1 MTFGRVCILTAFAVA
16 LYVVGAGFYGAR
28 TGKRE
33 WSVSARRGMYVIAG
47 LAIAS
52 FVTLEI
58 AYINT
63 NFAFSLVAQNSST
76 TTPLF
81 YRLTAVWSSQAGSM
95 LLWVT
100 VLGILSGLVLRLTRD
115 THREV
120 GAWATVVLGG
130 IASFFLMLMVFF
142 PDANPFLASNP
153 VPIEGNGLEPL
164 LRHPSMMFHPPM
176 LYSGYVGFSIPFA
189 FAIGALITRR
199 VDASWIRSTRSFAL
213 LAWTFL
219 SIGVVL
225 GSRWSYTELG
235 WGGYWGWDPV
245 ENAALLPWLVGT
257 AFIHS
262 IMVQER
268 RGMLKVWNVSLISAT
283 FALAVLGTFLVR
295 SGILDSIHAF
305 GESTLAVPFLI
316 FIGMIIIGS
325 TVMIVS
331 RLPDLR
337 SAHRLD
343 SLFSREAMF
352 LLNNFLLVGLAAV
365 VMWGTYFPLISEA
378 ATGTKASVGPPWFTQ
393 YATPLAILLV
403 LVSGIGPII
412 PWRRVNR
419 SKAAALFIAPAIAA
433 AAAMAI
439 TAYVTGLFDSWRAS
453 LLFGA
458 AAFSLCVMF
467 REFYSGARA
476 RQSLEG
482 GSFFSA
488 LGRLV
493 SRNRRRYGGYIVHIG
508 IAVLLIGVA
517 ASSAFSDNVERNV
530 AVGQSFKVGGYDVKY
545 VKATSS
551 VANEHLT
558 FGAVL
563 DVSKDGKHVATM
575 TPARNNYPLNSSA
588 PGPVARY
595 FEGETTSEVA
605 LKAGPLRDLWA
616 SVSPNT
622 DGLQRAIDA
631 AAKLPQIN
639 TNEKIQALA
648 ITAIVES
655 FAAAKPQARVL
666 FIVNPLVT
674 WIWIGALIVLLGSI
688 TALWP
693 PPSALRSRVSAAS
706 AARAARGASRG
717 GPKPTAKPQPAE
729 LADEGQT

>member
-16 LYVVGAGFYGAR
+16 IYVVAAGFYGAR

-33 WSVSARRGMYVIAG
+33 WSVSARRGMYAIAG
-47 LAIAS
+47 LSIAA
-52 FVTLEI
+52 FITLEI
-58 AYINT
+58 AYINSD
-63 NFAFSLVAQNSST
+63 FDFSLVATNSST

-81 YRLTAVWSSQAGSM
+81 YKVTAIWSSQAGSM

-100 VLGILSGLVLRLTRD
+100 VLSILSGIVLRATRD

-120 GAWATVVLGG
+120 GAWATVVLGA
-130 IASFFLMLMVFF
+130 IATFFLTLMVFF
-142 PDANPFLASNP
+142 PDANPFLAANP
-153 VPIEGNGLEPL
+153 VPVEGNGLEPL
-164 LRHPSMMFHPPM
+164 LRHPSMMFHPPA
-176 LYSGYVGFSIPFA
+176 LYTGYVGFSIPFA

-199 VDASWIRSTRSFAL
+199 VDASWIRSTRTFAL

-219 SIGVVL
+219 SIGLVL
-225 GSRWSYTELG
+225 GARWSYTELG

-245 ENAALLPWLVGT
+245 ENAALLPWLTGT

-268 RGMLKVWNVSLISAT
+268 RGMLKVWNVSLIAAT

-316 FIGMIIIGS
+316 FISIIILGS
-325 TVMIVS
+325 ATLIVM

-337 SAHRLD
+337 SNHRLD

-378 ATGTKASVGPPWFTQ
+378 VTGTKASVGPPWFNQ
-393 YATPLAILLV
+393 YVTPLAILLV

-419 SKAAALFIAPAIAA
+419 AKAAALFIAPALAA
-433 AAAMAI
+433 AAAMVA
-439 TAYVTGLFDSWRAS
+439 TALIAGLFDSVRAS

-467 REFYSGARA
+467 REFYSGARV
-476 RQSLEG
+476 RQQLEG
-482 GSFFSA
+482 GNFFHA
-488 LGRLV
+488 LGRMV
-493 SRNRRRYGGYIVHIG
+493 SKNRRRYGGYIVHIG
-508 IAVLLIGVA
+508 IATLFIGVA
-517 ASSAFSDNVERNV
+517 ASAAFSSSVERSV
-530 AVGQSFKVGGYDVKY
+530 KVGDSFKVGGYDVKY
-545 VKATSS
+545 VRAVSS
-551 VANEHLT
+551 VSNEYLS

-575 TPARNNYPLNSSA
+575 RPARQNYPLNSAA

-595 FEGETTSEVA
+595 FEGSATSEVA
-605 LKAGPLRDLWA
+605 LQAGPWRDLWT
-616 SVSPNT
+616 SVSPDT
-622 DGLQRAIDA
+622 DGLKRAIEA
-631 AAKLPQIN
+631 ANELPQIK
-639 TNEKIQALA
+639 TNREVQAIA
-648 ITAIVES
+648 ITAIVQS
-655 FAAAKPQARVL
+655 YPAAKPPVRVL
-666 FIVNPLVT
+666 FLVNPLVT
-674 WIWIGALIVLLGSI
+674 WIWIGSIIVLIGALI
-688 TALWP
+688 ALWP
-693 PPSALRSRVSAAS
+693 APDALRSRLTAAS
-706 AARAARGASRG
+706 AARAARSPR
-717 GPKPTAKPQPAE
+717 TE
-729 LADEGQT
+729 LAEESAS

>member
-1 MTFGRVCILTAFAVA
+1 MTFGRACILTAFAVA
-16 LYVVGAGFYGAR
+16 LYVVGSGFYGAK

-33 WSVSARRGMYVIAG
+33 WSVSARRGMYVICG
-47 LAIAS
+47 LAIAC
-52 FVTLEI
+52 FVTLEL
-58 AYINT
+58 AYIRSD
-63 NFAFSLVAQNSST
+63 FSFSLVALNSST

-81 YRLTAVWSSQAGSM
+81 YKLTAIWSSQAGSM
-95 LLWVT
+95 LLWIT
-100 VLGILSGLVLRLTRD
+100 VLGILSSIVLRLTRD

-120 GAWATVVLGG
+120 GAWATAILGL
-130 IASFFLMLMVFF
+130 IASFFLSLMVFF

-153 VPIEGNGLEPL
+153 VPVEGNGLAPL

-199 VDASWIRSTRSFAL
+199 VDASWIRSTRAFAM

-219 SIGVVL
+219 SVGVIL
-225 GSRWSYTELG
+225 GARWSYTELG

-245 ENAALLPWLVGT
+245 ENAALLPWLTGT

-268 RGMLKVWNVSLISAT
+268 RGMLKVWNVSLIAAT
-283 FALAVLGTFLVR
+283 FTLAVLGTFLVR

-305 GESTLAVPFLI
+305 GESTLAVPFLL
-316 FIGMIIIGS
+316 FISVIIIGS
-325 TVMIVS
+325 TTLIVS

-337 SAHRLD
+337 SSHRLD

-378 ATGTKASVGPPWFTQ
+378 VTGTKASVGPPWFNQ
-393 YATPLAILLV
+393 YVTPLAILLV

-419 SKAAALFIAPAIAA
+419 AKAISLFVAPAIAA
-433 AAAMAI
+433 AAAL
-439 TAYVTGLFDSWRAS
+439 VLTGWLVGVLDSWRAS
-453 LLFGA
+453 LLFA
-458 AAFSLCVMF
+458 VAAFSLCVMI

-482 GSFFSA
+482 GGFFPA

-493 SRNRRRYGGYIVHIG
+493 SRNRRRYGGYIVHVG
-508 IAVLLIGVA
+508 ILTLFVGVA
-517 ASSAFSDNVERNV
+517 ASSAFATSTERNV
-530 AVGQSFKVGGYDVKY
+530 KVGESFRVNGYDVKY

-551 VANEHLT
+551 VSNENLS
-558 FGAVL
+558 FGVVL
-563 DVSKDGKHVATM
+563 EVSKDGKYVATM
-575 TPARNNYPLNSSA
+575 RPARNNYPLNSAA
-588 PGPVARY
+588 PGPIARY
-595 FEGETTSEVA
+595 FAGESTSEVA
-605 LKAGPLRDLWA
+605 LQAGPWRDLWT

-622 DGLQRAIDA
+622 DGLERAIDA
-631 AAKLPQIN
+631 AAKLPQIK
-639 TNEKIQALA
+639 TNQEVQAIA

-655 FAAAKPQARVL
+655 FPRANPTARVL
-666 FIVNPLVT
+666 FIVNPMVT
-674 WIWIGALIVLLGSI
+674 WIWIGSIIVLLGAL

-693 PPSALRSRVSAAS
+693 ASDMLRSRLSSTS
-706 AARAARGASRG
+706 AARAAAKGAKKP
-717 GPKPTAKPQPAE
+717 PKPGDLAE
-729 LADEGQT
+729 EGSS

>member
-1 MTFGRVCILTAFAVA
+1 MTFGRACILTAFAVA

-33 WSVSARRGMYVIAG
+33 WSVSARRGMYVIGA
-47 LAIAS
+47 LAIAC
-52 FVTLEI
+52 FVTLEL
-58 AYINT
+58 AYINS
-63 NFAFSLVAQNSST
+63 NFSFALVAQNSST

-81 YRLTAVWSSQAGSM
+81 YKLTAIWSSQAGSM
-95 LLWVT
+95 LLWIT
-100 VLGILSGLVLRLTRD
+100 VLGILSSIVLRLTRD

-120 GAWATVVLGG
+120 GAWATVVLGA
-130 IASFFLMLMVFF
+130 IATFFLTLMVFF
-142 PDANPFLASNP
+142 PDANPFLASKP
-153 VPIEGNGLEPL
+153 VPVEGNGLEPL

-199 VDASWIRSTRSFAL
+199 VDASWIRSTRGFAL

-219 SIGVVL
+219 SVGVVL
-225 GSRWSYTELG
+225 GARWSYTELG

-245 ENAALLPWLVGT
+245 ENAALLPWLTGT

-268 RGMLKVWNVSLISAT
+268 RGMLKVWNVSLIAAT
-283 FALAVLGTFLVR
+283 FTLAVLGTFLVR

-305 GESTLAVPFLI
+305 GESTLAVPFLV
-316 FIGMIIIGS
+316 FISVIIIGS
-325 TVMIVS
+325 ASLIVS

-365 VMWGTYFPLISEA
+365 IMWGTYFPLISEA
-378 ATGTKASVGPPWFTQ
+378 ITGTKASVGPPWFNQ
-393 YATPLAILLV
+393 YVTPLAILLV

-419 SKAAALFIAPAIAA
+419 AKAISLFVAPAIAGA
-433 AAAMAI
+433 VAL
-439 TAYVTGLFDSWRAS
+439 VLTGWLVGVLNSWRAS
-453 LLFGA
+453 LLFA
-458 AAFSLCVMF
+458 VAAFSLCVMF

-482 GSFFSA
+482 GSFFPA

-508 IAVLLIGVA
+508 ILTLFIGVA
-517 ASSAFSDNVERNV
+517 ASSAFSASTERNV
-530 AVGQSFKVGGYDVKY
+530 NVGETFHINGYDVKY
-545 VKATSS
+545 VKATSALS
-551 VANEHLT
+551 NEHLT
-558 FGAVL
+558 FGVVL

-575 TPARNNYPLNSSA
+575 RPARNNYPLNSAA
-588 PGPVARY
+588 PGPIARY
-595 FEGETTSEVA
+595 FEGEATSEVA
-605 LKAGPLRDLWA
+605 LEAGPLRDLWS

-622 DGLQRAIDA
+622 DGLERAIDA
-631 AAKLPQIN
+631 AAKLPQIKTN
-639 TNEKIQALA
+639 TEVQAIA
-648 ITAIVES
+648 ITAIVQS
-655 FAAAKPQARVL
+655 FPRANPSARVL
-666 FIVNPLVT
+666 FIVNPMVT
-674 WIWIGALIVLLGSI
+674 WIWIGSIIVLLGAL

-693 PPSALRSRVSAAS
+693 APDMLRSRLSSAS
-706 AARAARGASRG
+706 AARAAKGAKKP
-717 GPKPTAKPQPAE
+717 PKSGKLAE
-729 LADEGQT
+729 EGSS

>member
-1 MTFGRVCILTAFAVA
+1 
-16 LYVVGAGFYGAR
+16 
-28 TGKRE
+28 
-33 WSVSARRGMYVIAG
+33 
-47 LAIAS
+47 
-52 FVTLEI
+52 
-58 AYINT
+58 
-63 NFAFSLVAQNSST
+63 
-76 TTPLF
+76 
-81 YRLTAVWSSQAGSM
+81 
-95 LLWVT
+95 
-100 VLGILSGLVLRLTRD
+100 VLGILSSAVLRLTRD

-120 GAWATVVLGG
+120 GSWATAVLGA
-130 IASFFLMLMVFF
+130 IAAFFLTLMVFI

-153 VPIEGNGLEPL
+153 VPAEGNGLAPL

-199 VDASWIRSTRSFAL
+199 VDASWIRSTRSFAM

-219 SIGVVL
+219 SIGVLL
-225 GSRWSYTELG
+225 GARWSYTELG

-262 IMVQER
+262 IQVQER
-268 RGMLKVWNVSLISAT
+268 RGMLKVWNVSLIAAT
-283 FALAVLGTFLVR
+283 FTLAVMGTFLVR

-316 FIGMIIIGS
+316 FIVTIIVGS
-325 TVMIVS
+325 TALIVS

-365 VMWGTYFPLISEA
+365 VFWGTFFPLIAEA
-378 ATGTKASVGPPWFTQ
+378 VTGEKASVGPPWFTQ

-419 SKAAALFIAPAIAA
+419 AKAISLFIAPAIAA
-433 AAAMAI
+433 AIAMVA
-439 TAYVTGLFDSWRAS
+439 TALLAGLLHSVRAS
-453 LLFGA
+453 LMFGA
-458 AAFSLCVMF
+458 AAFALCVMF

-482 GSFFSA
+482 GSFPQA

-493 SRNRRRYGGYIVHIG
+493 SRNRRRYGGYIVHVG
-508 IAVLLIGVA
+508 IITLLVGVA
-517 ASSAFSDNVERNV
+517 ASSAFNHSVEKSV
-530 AVGQSFKVGGYDVKY
+530 KVGESFKVSGYDVKY
-545 VKATSS
+545 VRATSDA
-551 VANEHLT
+551 ANEHLT

-563 DVSKDGKHVATM
+563 DVSKDGKHVATL
-575 TPARNNYPLNSSA
+575 TPARNNYPLNSDKA
-588 PGPVARY
+588 GPIARY
-595 FEGETTSEVA
+595 FEGEVTSEVA
-605 LKAGPLRDLWA
+605 LEAGPWRDLWT
-616 SVSPNT
+616 SVSPDT
-622 DGLQRAIDA
+622 TSLERAITA
-631 AAKLPQIN
+631 GSKLPQVQDN
-639 TNEKIQALA
+639 PKVQALV
-648 ITAIVES
+648 ITTIVDS
-655 FAAAKPQARVL
+655 FPRNDPPARVL

-674 WIWIGALIVLLGSI
+674 WIWIGGIIVLLGAL

-693 PPSALRSRVSAAS
+693 SSDVLRSRVSAAS
-706 AARAARGASRG
+706 AARAARGSRKPD
-717 GPKPTAKPQPAE
+717 PKPSGKPQTAE
-729 LADEGQT
+729 MAEERSG